1 MTRHEAATRSS
12 AGPPYCLELQ
22 VNKVRQCLVSKWRSH
37 EAHPNCWNRVRY
49 RMTEV
54 GPWGKEGFQGR
65 KEAELEIVMSV
76 GELDQ
81 GM

>member
-1 MTRHEAATRSS
+1 M
-12 AGPPYCLELQ
+12 
-22 VNKVRQCLVSKWRSH
+22 NKVRQCFVSRWRSH
-37 EAHPNCWNRVRY
+37 EARPKWWDKVRCC
-49 RMTEV
+49 MTEV